1 MLKKLIGLLAV
12 AGALV
17 SGPAAKANVIALLI
31 DGSGSISTSDFTLQ
45 KQGYINALNAL
56 VTPNGQNSFGVWQ
69 FSDTVQQVSA
79 ITTINTAGDLTALTT
94 AINNM
99 VQIGS
104 TTAIGDAINTATS
117 ALTIF
122 NGAGD
127 WIIDVSTDGFSNTG
141 ADPVTAAANAITAG
155 VDRVNCIGVGGAA
168 NCNFIAGTG
177 AFSLSA
183 NDFSEFQ
190 TAISTKLSAEVTV
203 PEPAALLVLSFG
215 LVGLGLARRRK
226 AA

>member
-1 MLKKLIGLLAV
+1 MLKKFIGFLAV

-117 ALTIF
+117 ALTLF

-141 ADPVTAAANAITAG
+141 ADPVGAALSAITAG

-183 NDFSEFQ
+183 NNFSEFEA
-190 TAISTKLSAEVTV
+190 AISTKLSQEVTV

-215 LVGLGLARRRK
+215 LVGLGLVRRRK